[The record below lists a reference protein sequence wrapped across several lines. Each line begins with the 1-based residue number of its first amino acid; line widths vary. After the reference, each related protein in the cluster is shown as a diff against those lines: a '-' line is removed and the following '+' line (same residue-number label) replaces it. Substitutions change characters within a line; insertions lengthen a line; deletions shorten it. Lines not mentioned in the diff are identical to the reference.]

1 MLKQEIRRVL
11 HSPFF
16 YVSIIILVFA
26 DFPVMLDQFE
36 MSNEL
41 TYLVD
46 VGWGMGYGS
55 VLYPLLC
62 VLTTAE
68 SYLMEYRSGYRYSS
82 MSRTSKTRY
91 AVTKMAVAIGTG
103 AAIAVL
109 SRLLFLGLTALIV
122 YKIHGQGLVG
132 GEDTIEAMSRTSL
145 LVIQRKYAQ
154 YLMLFIL
161 EDSLYASILPGIAL
175 IVSLF
180 VKNRYVVMLS
190 SYIYCEGMDMIFIT
204 LQWYYGSPLV
214 LMSTGRASLLPY
226 KGLPFRVIMVLLYWV
241 VEMGVFVYG
250 VRKQTE

>member
-16 YVSIIILVFA
+16 YISIIILVFA

-103 AAIAVL
+103 AAIAVAVPSAL
-109 SRLLFLGLTALIV
+109 FGTDGIDRL
-122 YKIHGQGLVG
+122 
-132 GEDTIEAMSRTSL
+132 
-145 LVIQRKYAQ
+145 
-154 YLMLFIL
+154 
-161 EDSLYASILPGIAL
+161 
-175 IVSLF
+175 
-180 VKNRYVVMLS
+180 
-190 SYIYCEGMDMIFIT
+190 
-204 LQWYYGSPLV
+204 
-214 LMSTGRASLLPY
+214 
-226 KGLPFRVIMVLLYWV
+226 
-241 VEMGVFVYG
+241 
-250 VRKQTE
+250 

>member
-68 SYLMEYRSGYRYSS
+68 SYLMGISIRVPIFLYVQNKQDEICGYEDGSGKRHRSSHCS
-82 MSRTSKTRY
+82 
-91 AVTKMAVAIGTG
+91 AVPSALFGTDG
-103 AAIAVL
+103 ID
-109 SRLLFLGLTALIV
+109 RL
-122 YKIHGQGLVG
+122 
-132 GEDTIEAMSRTSL
+132 
-145 LVIQRKYAQ
+145 
-154 YLMLFIL
+154 
-161 EDSLYASILPGIAL
+161 
-175 IVSLF
+175 
-180 VKNRYVVMLS
+180 
-190 SYIYCEGMDMIFIT
+190 
-204 LQWYYGSPLV
+204 
-214 LMSTGRASLLPY
+214 
-226 KGLPFRVIMVLLYWV
+226 
-241 VEMGVFVYG
+241 
-250 VRKQTE
+250 

>member
-16 YVSIIILVFA
+16 YISIIILVFA

-82 MSRTSKTRY
+82 C
-91 AVTKMAVAIGTG
+91 
-103 AAIAVL
+103 
-109 SRLLFLGLTALIV
+109 LL
-122 YKIHGQGLVG
+122 Y
-132 GEDTIEAMSRTSL
+132 TSL
-145 LVIQRKYAQ
+145 MRRA
-154 YLMLFIL
+154 
-161 EDSLYASILPGIAL
+161 EH
-175 IVSLF
+175 F
-180 VKNRYVVMLS
+180 V
-190 SYIYCEGMDMIFIT
+190 F
-204 LQWYYGSPLV
+204 
-214 LMSTGRASLLPY
+214 
-226 KGLPFRVIMVLLYWV
+226 
-241 VEMGVFVYG
+241 
-250 VRKQTE
+250 

>member
-1 MLKQEIRRVL
+1 
-11 HSPFF
+11 
-16 YVSIIILVFA
+16 
-26 DFPVMLDQFE
+26 MLDQFE

-122 YKIHGQGLVG
+122 YKIHGQVLVG

-145 LVIQRKYAQ
+145 LVMQRKYVIYFGRQ
-154 YLMLFIL
+154 PLCLDITG
-161 EDSLYASILPGIAL
+161 DCIDC
-175 IVSLF
+175 F
-180 VKNRYVVMLS
+180 VVCKKSVCGDVVFLH
-190 SYIYCEGMDMIFIT
+190 
-204 LQWYYGSPLV
+204 
-214 LMSTGRASLLPY
+214 LL
-226 KGLPFRVIMVLLYWV
+226 
-241 VEMGVFVYG
+241 
-250 VRKQTE
+250 

>member
-68 SYLMEYRSGYRYSS
+68 SYLMGISIRVPIFLYVQNKQDEICGYEDGSGNRHRSSHCS
-82 MSRTSKTRY
+82 
-91 AVTKMAVAIGTG
+91 AVPSALFGTDG
-103 AAIAVL
+103 ID
-109 SRLLFLGLTALIV
+109 RL
-122 YKIHGQGLVG
+122 
-132 GEDTIEAMSRTSL
+132 
-145 LVIQRKYAQ
+145 
-154 YLMLFIL
+154 
-161 EDSLYASILPGIAL
+161 
-175 IVSLF
+175 
-180 VKNRYVVMLS
+180 
-190 SYIYCEGMDMIFIT
+190 
-204 LQWYYGSPLV
+204 
-214 LMSTGRASLLPY
+214 
-226 KGLPFRVIMVLLYWV
+226 
-241 VEMGVFVYG
+241 
-250 VRKQTE
+250 

>member
-68 SYLMEYRSGYRYSS
+68 SYLMGISIRVSIFLYVQNKQDEICGYEDGSGNRHRSSHCS
-82 MSRTSKTRY
+82 
-91 AVTKMAVAIGTG
+91 AVPSALFGTDG
-103 AAIAVL
+103 ID
-109 SRLLFLGLTALIV
+109 RL
-122 YKIHGQGLVG
+122 
-132 GEDTIEAMSRTSL
+132 
-145 LVIQRKYAQ
+145 
-154 YLMLFIL
+154 
-161 EDSLYASILPGIAL
+161 
-175 IVSLF
+175 
-180 VKNRYVVMLS
+180 
-190 SYIYCEGMDMIFIT
+190 
-204 LQWYYGSPLV
+204 
-214 LMSTGRASLLPY
+214 
-226 KGLPFRVIMVLLYWV
+226 
-241 VEMGVFVYG
+241 
-250 VRKQTE
+250 